1 MAGKRVC
8 VIGSGPSGMAF
19 LYHIEKLRLGGC
31 AVPEVV
37 CYDKQSDWGGL
48 WNYDWRTGRIKHRSI
63 LRGDPSGCS
72 LSFVDIKMV
81 PL

>member
-19 LYHIEKLRLGGC
+19 LYHIEKLRLEGS

-48 WNYDWRTGRIKHRSI
+48 WNYDWRTGMTTSPPTRFPIYLLI
-63 LRGDPSGCS
+63 IFYP
-72 LSFVDIKMV
+72 
-81 PL
+81 

>member
-1 MAGKRVC
+1 MGNEVFSDSEMAGKRVC

-19 LYHIEKLRLGGC
+19 LYHIEKLKQEGN

-48 WNYDWRTGRIKHRSI
+48 WNYDWRTGMNDTNCGVSKRI
-63 LRGDPSGCS
+63 
-72 LSFVDIKMV
+72 
-81 PL
+81 

>member
-1 MAGKRVC
+1 MFFSRAMAEKRVC

-19 LYHIEKLRLGGC
+19 LYHIEKLRLEGN

-48 WNYDWRTGRIKHRSI
+48 WNYDWRTGMSV
-63 LRGDPSGCS
+63 G
-72 LSFVDIKMV
+72 
-81 PL
+81 